1 MTIEDIEKAAV
12 DSCVFDND
20 IFNPELTPYYEKGFK
35 DGTQWRI
42 NSIWHDTSDIP
53 DPMKECLVFLN
64 DPKRKGWHIGRI
76 ENQGTNKGK
85 WNIYGYFTPSTHEFI
100 TRWAYIND
108 LTPDIEE

>member
-1 MTIEDIEKAAV
+1 MTREDIEKAARRYIAQSNNNYIPKEEDV
-12 DSCVFDND
+12 KQAFE
-20 IFNPELTPYYEKGFK
+20 IGAK
-35 DGTQWRI
+35 WRI

-64 DPKRKGWHIGRI
+64 DPMRKGWHIGRI

-100 TRWAYIND
+100 TRCAYIND